1 MKVQIFEGDVRSGQM
16 AGHAIR
22 VDESRLPPRCC
33 PIYTII
39 YTDPRYPRR
48 HIIGFADGPD
58 ELKTYFR
65 DLRLQVVWQG
75 GRSPLGAQRSARRAR
90 SSIDRLTQGSKRKAV
105 KHRRATGGQD
115 PIKSVVKPYP
125 PTTSQTKSAKAR

>member
-1 MKVQIFEGDVRSGQM
+1 MKVQIFQGDVRSGQM

-22 VDESRLPPRCC
+22 VDESWLPSRRSPV
-33 PIYTII
+33 YTIV
-39 YTDPRYPRR
+39 YTDRRYPRR

-58 ELKTYFR
+58 ELQAYFR

-75 GRSPLGAQRSARRAR
+75 GRSPLGAQPAARRALGAIGR
-90 SSIDRLTQGSKRKAV
+90 QYRGSKRKAV
-105 KHRRATGGQD
+105 THRRAKGAQD